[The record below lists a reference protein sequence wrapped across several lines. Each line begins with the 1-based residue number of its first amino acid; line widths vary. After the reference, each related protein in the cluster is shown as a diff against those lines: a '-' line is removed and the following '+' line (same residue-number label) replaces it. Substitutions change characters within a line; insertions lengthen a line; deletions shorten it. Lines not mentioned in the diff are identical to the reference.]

1 MPRRD
6 NPPELSYEERITGTG
21 TLIREDI
28 VVPVVR
34 FVLTRN
40 RYDVES
46 EWEFRAF
53 SDGDVWDPR
62 WHSLLAPGRRVLR
75 FDGADDYGK
84 PVSVAALRFR
94 RRSGREFEGAAQIV
108 STGTPR
114 IEASPDYQHIRIELW
129 PTSLAE
135 PEVLYPVLH
144 WTGEIKAIRAK
155 RREDAPEVSKVWVD
169 VAGHRLRFSKHF
181 VWDDATVG
189 GQESTVRVPIST
201 LSGRVHA
208 RKRSGS
214 VESLCDALESELE
227 DLTRLL
233 TLLSR
238 RHIRWSRIKVE
249 TRWKEGEGGDY
260 DTYTRIRGSHSSHRV
275 RESVPLVLPGRMPKD
290 WLQQLLTNYRNLES
304 KESVA
309 AAIIYLVAARD
320 STFVDAAIA
329 NAYTAFEASLNAL
342 SARSSAFTLPTAAFD
357 KLASTVRKVVREF
370 ATSRNLPA
378 DTLDEII
385 RKVPELRRRP
395 IVERAIEYIT
405 SNAIDTSGIW
415 PEEISLADGLGAMIR
430 RRNQFIHTGKLG
442 EIHQVSIDAQRLMIL
457 TERMLLQALGVKDD
471 WINPRSH
478 DSYVAT
484 VPEPVDE

>member
-21 TLIREDI
+21 TMIREDT
-28 VVPVVR
+28 VVPVR

-75 FDGADDYGK
+75 FDGVDDHGK
-84 PVSVAALRFR
+84 PVSIAALRFR
-94 RRSGREFEGAAQIV
+94 RRSGREFEGTAQTV
-108 STGTPR
+108 STGAPS
-114 IEASPDYQHIRIELW
+114 IEASCDYQHIRIELW
-129 PTSLAE
+129 PTALAE

-144 WTGEIKAIRAK
+144 WTGEIKTIKAR
-155 RREDAPEVSKVWVD
+155 RREDVPEVAKVWVH
-169 VAGHRLRFSKHF
+169 VAGHRLRFSEHF
-181 VWDDATVG
+181 VWDEATIG
-189 GQESTVRVPIST
+189 GRKSTVRIPVAT

-208 RKRSGS
+208 RKRSAS
-214 VESLCDALESELE
+214 VESLCDALAGELE

-238 RHIRWSRIKVE
+238 RHIRWSRITVA
-249 TRWKEGEGGDY
+249 TRWQEGEGRDY
-260 DTYTRIRGSHSSHRV
+260 DTYSRIRGSHSSHRL
-275 RESVPLVLPGRMPKD
+275 RELDPLVLPGLMPKE
-290 WLQQLLTNYRNLES
+290 WLQQLLANYRSLES
-304 KESVA
+304 KDSVA
-309 AAIIYLVAARD
+309 AAIIYLVVAHD
-320 STFVDAAIA
+320 SAFVDAAVA
-329 NAYTAFEASLNAL
+329 NAYTAFEATLNAL
-342 SARSSAFTLPTAAFD
+342 SDPSSAFTLPSAAFGT
-357 KLASTVRKVVREF
+357 LASKVRKVVREF
-370 ATSRNLPA
+370 AASRNLQS
-378 DTLDEII
+378 DSLGEII
-385 RKVPELRRRP
+385 KKVPELRRRP

-415 PEEISLADGLGAMIR
+415 PVKVSLAEGLGAMIR

-442 EIHQVSIDAQRLMIL
+442 EIHQVSIDAQRLMTL
-457 TERMLLQALGVKDD
+457 SERMLLQALGVRDD
-471 WINPRSH
+471 WVNPRIH
-478 DSYVAT
+478 DSYLAT